1 MGVRG
6 CPKRFF
12 FCAGKRQGLV
22 KVDSY
27 STSPAD
33 DHPARPRMCVIKN
46 HPTCVH
52 DPSIQEFKIPP
63 IQVSIN
69 QRKTPQRSFQISL
82 RAAYPDKPIACQNL
96 VCLFACLIARL
107 PACCLF
113 AIGGCDR
120 LKSAKTIVFFF
131 ALPIFVHSA
140 MYKTISIHY
149 RFCRRYRFSIAF
161 GSIWGPFGGPFWGPK
176 SVQNRCQK

>member
-1 MGVRG
+1 M
-6 CPKRFF
+6 
-12 FCAGKRQGLV
+12 V

-52 DPSIQEFKIPP
+52 DPSIQEF
-63 IQVSIN
+63 
-69 QRKTPQRSFQISL
+69 RSRQAHCMPEPCL
-82 RAAYPDKPIACQNL
+82 L
-96 VCLFACLIARL
+96 VCWFDCSFACLLLVCHWGLRSFKI
-107 PACCLF
+107 CKNHC
-113 AIGGCDR
+113 
-120 LKSAKTIVFFF
+120 FFF

>member
-1 MGVRG
+1 M
-6 CPKRFF
+6 
-12 FCAGKRQGLV
+12 V

-33 DHPARPRMCVIKN
+33 DHPARPRMCVRKN

-131 ALPIFVHSA
+131 CFANFR
-140 MYKTISIHY
+140 T
-149 RFCRRYRFSIAF
+149 F
-161 GSIWGPFGGPFWGPK
+161 GN
-176 SVQNRCQK
+176 VQNYFDSLQIL